1 MATLTYEQ
9 FIEDINFLTQK
20 TSKYDFS
27 IKSEGGLKYLSF
39 KNEIKHTPI
48 LKSNDYN
55 SCDNDLSEDMNSVV
69 SLINEQVI
77 KCEFNVTYSLSYSV
91 PLLLV
96 RFIQQS
102 GALLPFDE
110 VREILSLGDKNIRK
124 NLFKP

>member
-1 MATLTYEQ
+1 MATLMYEQ
-9 FIEDINFLTQK
+9 FLEDINFLTQK

-39 KNEIKHTPI
+39 KNEIKYSPI
-48 LKSNDYN
+48 LKLNDYN
-55 SCDNDLSEDMNSVV
+55 SCDNDMSEDINCVV
-69 SLINEQVI
+69 SFNNEQSI

-110 VREILSLGDKNIRK
+110 VREILKLGDKNIRK

>member
-39 KNEIKHTPI
+39 KNEIKYSPI

-55 SCDNDLSEDMNSVV
+55 SCDNDMSEDINCVV
-69 SLINEQVI
+69 SFNNEQSI

-110 VREILSLGDKNIRK
+110 VREILKLGDKNIRK